1 MYSWI
6 LPVLLVVI
14 IWFLWRIEVV
24 AVGFLKAASVD
35 EDTGLLHAI
44 NDHLSNIELQF
55 QELLD
60 RSAPELPDKPRPPV

>member
-1 MYSWI
+1 MYSWM

-24 AVGFLKAASVD
+24 AAGFLKAAAVD

-44 NDHLSNIELQF
+44 SDHLSNIELQL